1 MVEALYDVDVITSCL
16 FQFFLQRFTLQSA
29 SFPLRDICVVTSPGE
44 SDKGFN
50 KMNFSEVLV
59 VFIYIF
65 E

>member
-50 KMNFSEVLV
+50 KMNFSEVLGC
-59 VFIYIF
+59 FYLYF
-65 E
+65 